1 MTQNQFRAT
10 LDRLGLTQV
19 GIARMLGGD
28 ERTFRRYALGEAKVP
43 TTLAIILRLLELG
56 RIGERDILEAK
67 ALRRRS

>member
-1 MTQNQFRAT
+1 MTQNQFRCS

-19 GIARMLGGD
+19 GVARMLGGD

-56 RIGERDILEAK
+56 RIKERDITEAK
-67 ALRRRS
+67 RRA

>member
-19 GIARMLGGD
+19 GIARMLHGD

-56 RIGERDILEAK
+56 RIGERDISEAMK
-67 ALRRRS
+67 RRA

>member
-1 MTQNQFRAT
+1 MTQHQFRTT

-19 GIARMLGGD
+19 GIARMLHGD

-56 RIGERDILEAK
+56 RIGERDISEAM
-67 ALRRRS
+67 RRRA